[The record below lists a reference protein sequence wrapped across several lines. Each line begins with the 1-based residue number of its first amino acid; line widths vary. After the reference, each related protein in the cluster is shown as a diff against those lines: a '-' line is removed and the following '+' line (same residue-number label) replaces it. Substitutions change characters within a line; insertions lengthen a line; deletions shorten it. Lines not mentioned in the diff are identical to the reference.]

1 MTVSAFISE
10 IKGEIFMDKYIWA
23 LYDANTGRF
32 GSGELV
38 YQKRKNGLF
47 YDSLTHK
54 PLSPQPHVSKQEN

>member
-1 MTVSAFISE
+1 
-10 IKGEIFMDKYIWA
+10 MDKYIWA

-54 PLSPQPHVSKQEN
+54 PLTPQPHYSRQEN